1 MDTIAKILSAIIIL
15 LLLIGGCLAG
25 SYKYNTWPYSD
36 KKTDKEN
43 KNLASTISIVLGI
56 LLIVSGGYLIYHMTT

>member
-15 LLLIGGCLAG
+15 LLLIGGYLAG